1 MRFSSIII
9 AIIVCAGIAGFIFRN
24 DIKASINTSSSNYV
38 EKNEDPAKIEN
49 GSKEIKDFNKNTQK
63 SVSVLVQ
70 KSNEQE
76 VTNGILLRGQT
87 EAFKSVQVKAETYG
101 SVISQPI
108 RKGTFVKNGE
118 LLCELEVGTK
128 SDVLSEAKEAL
139 ALSNDELQASINQY
153 QLRIQAAERQKSLLK
168 RGVGT
173 EAAVEAAQLSASS
186 AETQSLSKRQAVAN
200 VEARINRA
208 TTELN
213 NTKIIAPFDG
223 LLETDTAEY
232 GDFMQTG
239 ALCGTLLS
247 LNPIK
252 LVGYATE
259 TQVSR
264 IEVGTNAGAK
274 LINGDTVS
282 GNVSF
287 ISRSADPTT
296 RTFLVETTVSN
307 DDYNIREGS
316 TADIYISLAGVKGH
330 LLPQSSLTLNSSG
343 ELGVRVAINNKAKFI
358 PIQIIRDAEEGIWV
372 TGLPNSAEVI
382 VVGQE
387 YVTDNSN
394 IKVSYKDA
402 K

>member
-1 MRFSSIII
+1 MRISSIII

-24 DIKASINTSSSNYV
+24 D
-38 EKNEDPAKIEN
+38 
-49 GSKEIKDFNKNTQK
+49 FNAYLNTQDVIIEETDEISSELK
-63 SVSVLVQ
+63 EKKINKQKAVSVLVQ

-87 EAFKSVQVKAETYG
+87 EAFKSVQVKAETSG

-128 SDVLSEAKEAL
+128 SDVLSEAKVAL
-139 ALSNDELQASINQY
+139 ALSLDELDASIHQY
-153 QLRIQAAERQKSLLK
+153 ELRVQAAERQKSLLK

-173 EAAVEAAQLSASS
+173 EAAVEAAELSASS

-223 LLETDTAEY
+223 LLESDTAEY

-239 ALCGTLLS
+239 APCGTLLA

-252 LVGYATE
+252 LIGYATE
-259 TQVSR
+259 TQVSK
-264 IEVGTNAGAK
+264 IEVNTTAGAR
-274 LINGDTVS
+274 LISGDTVS
-282 GNVSF
+282 GTVSF

-296 RTFLVETTVSN
+296 RTFLVETTVPN
-307 DDYNIREGS
+307 ENYEIREGS
-316 TADIYISLAGVKGH
+316 TADIYISLSGAKGH

-343 ELGVRVAINNKAKFI
+343 VLGVRIALNDKAKFI
-358 PIQIIRDAEEGIWV
+358 PINIIRDSEEGVWV
-372 TGLPNSAEVI
+372 TGLPDTVDVI
-382 VVGQE
+382 IVGQE

-394 IKVSYKDA
+394 IKVSYKVSQ
-402 K
+402 

>member
-1 MRFSSIII
+1 MRISSIII

-24 DIKASINTSSSNYV
+24 DLNAYLNTQDV
-38 EKNEDPAKIEN
+38 IIEETNEISP
-49 GSKEIKDFNKNTQK
+49 EIKEKKIDKQK
-63 SVSVLVQ
+63 AVSVLVQ

-87 EAFKSVQVKAETYG
+87 EAFKSVQVKAETSG

-128 SDVLSEAKEAL
+128 SDVLSEAKVAL
-139 ALSNDELQASINQY
+139 ALSLDELDASIHQY
-153 QLRIQAAERQKSLLK
+153 ELRVQAAERQKSLLK

-173 EAAVEAAQLSASS
+173 EAAVEAAELSASS

-223 LLETDTAEY
+223 LLESDTAEY

-239 ALCGTLLS
+239 APCGTLLA

-252 LVGYATE
+252 LIGYATE
-259 TQVSR
+259 TQVSK
-264 IEVGTNAGAK
+264 IEVNTTAGAR
-274 LINGDTVS
+274 LISGDTVS
-282 GNVSF
+282 GTVSF

-296 RTFLVETTVSN
+296 RTFLVETTVPN
-307 DDYNIREGS
+307 ENYEIREGS
-316 TADIYISLAGVKGH
+316 TADIYISLAGAKGH

-343 ELGVRVAINNKAKFI
+343 VLGVRIALDDKAKFI
-358 PIQIIRDAEEGIWV
+358 PINIIRDAEEGVWV
-372 TGLPNSAEVI
+372 TGLPNSVDVI
-382 VVGQE
+382 IVGQE

-394 IKVSYKDA
+394 IKVSYKVSQ
-402 K
+402 

>member
-1 MRFSSIII
+1 MRISSIII

-24 DIKASINTSSSNYV
+24 D
-38 EKNEDPAKIEN
+38 
-49 GSKEIKDFNKNTQK
+49 FNAYLNTQDVIIEETNEISSELK
-63 SVSVLVQ
+63 EKKINKQKAVSVLVQ

-87 EAFKSVQVKAETYG
+87 EAFKSVQVKAETSG

-128 SDVLSEAKEAL
+128 SDVLSEAKV
-139 ALSNDELQASINQY
+139 ALSLSLDELDASIHQY
-153 QLRIQAAERQKSLLK
+153 ELRVQAAERQKSLLK

-173 EAAVEAAQLSASS
+173 EAAVEAAELSASS

-223 LLETDTAEY
+223 LLESDTAEY

-239 ALCGTLLS
+239 APCGTLLA

-252 LVGYATE
+252 LIGYATE
-259 TQVSR
+259 TQVSK
-264 IEVGTNAGAK
+264 IEVNTTAGAR
-274 LINGDTVS
+274 LISGDTVS
-282 GNVSF
+282 GTVSF

-296 RTFLVETTVSN
+296 RTFLVETTVPN
-307 DDYNIREGS
+307 ENYEIREGS
-316 TADIYISLAGVKGH
+316 TADIYISLSGAKGH

-343 ELGVRVAINNKAKFI
+343 VLGVRIALNDKAKFI
-358 PIQIIRDAEEGIWV
+358 PINIIRDAEEGVWV
-372 TGLPNSAEVI
+372 TGLPDTVDVI
-382 VVGQE
+382 IVGQE

-394 IKVSYKDA
+394 IKVSYKVSQ
-402 K
+402 

>member
-1 MRFSSIII
+1 MRISSIII

-24 DIKASINTSSSNYV
+24 D
-38 EKNEDPAKIEN
+38 
-49 GSKEIKDFNKNTQK
+49 FNAYLNTQDVIIEETNK
-63 SVSVLVQ
+63 ISSELKEKKINKQKAVSVLVQ

-87 EAFKSVQVKAETYG
+87 EAFKSVQVKAETSG

-128 SDVLSEAKEAL
+128 SDVLSEAKVAL
-139 ALSNDELQASINQY
+139 ALSLDELDASIHQY
-153 QLRIQAAERQKSLLK
+153 ELRVQAAERQKSLLK

-173 EAAVEAAQLSASS
+173 EAAVEAAELSASS

-223 LLETDTAEY
+223 LLESDTAEY

-239 ALCGTLLS
+239 APCGTLLA

-252 LVGYATE
+252 LIGYATE
-259 TQVSR
+259 TQVSK
-264 IEVGTNAGAK
+264 IEVNTTAGAR
-274 LINGDTVS
+274 LISGDTVS
-282 GNVSF
+282 GTVSF

-296 RTFLVETTVSN
+296 RTFLVETTVPN
-307 DDYNIREGS
+307 ENYEIREGS
-316 TADIYISLAGVKGH
+316 TADIYISLSGAKGH

-343 ELGVRVAINNKAKFI
+343 VLGVRIALNDKAKFI
-358 PIQIIRDAEEGIWV
+358 PINIIRDAEEGVWV
-372 TGLPNSAEVI
+372 TGLPDTVDVI
-382 VVGQE
+382 IVGQE

-394 IKVSYKDA
+394 IKVSYKVSQ
-402 K
+402 

>member
-1 MRFSSIII
+1 MRISSIII

-24 DIKASINTSSSNYV
+24 DLNAYLNTQDV
-38 EKNEDPAKIEN
+38 IIEETNEISP
-49 GSKEIKDFNKNTQK
+49 EIKEKKINKQK
-63 SVSVLVQ
+63 AVSVLVQ

-87 EAFKSVQVKAETYG
+87 EAFKSVQVKAETSG

-128 SDVLSEAKEAL
+128 SDVLSEAKVAL
-139 ALSNDELQASINQY
+139 ALSLDELDASIHQY
-153 QLRIQAAERQKSLLK
+153 ELRVQAAERQKSLLK

-173 EAAVEAAQLSASS
+173 EAAVEAAELSASS

-223 LLETDTAEY
+223 LLESDTAEY

-239 ALCGTLLS
+239 APCGTLLA

-252 LVGYATE
+252 LIGYATE
-259 TQVSR
+259 TQVSK
-264 IEVGTNAGAK
+264 IEVNTTAGAR
-274 LINGDTVS
+274 LISGDTVS
-282 GNVSF
+282 GTVSF

-296 RTFLVETTVSN
+296 RTFLVETTVPN
-307 DDYNIREGS
+307 EDYEIREGS
-316 TADIYISLAGVKGH
+316 TADIYISLAGAKGH

-343 ELGVRVAINNKAKFI
+343 VLGVRIALDDKAKFI
-358 PIQIIRDAEEGIWV
+358 PINIIRDAEEGVWV
-372 TGLPNSAEVI
+372 TGLPNSIDVI
-382 VVGQE
+382 IVGQE

-394 IKVSYKDA
+394 IKVSYKVSQ
-402 K
+402 

>member
-1 MRFSSIII
+1 MRISSIII
-9 AIIVCAGIAGFIFRN
+9 AIIVYAGIAGFIFRN
-24 DIKASINTSSSNYV
+24 DLNAYL
-38 EKNEDPAKIEN
+38 
-49 GSKEIKDFNKNTQK
+49 NTQDVIK
-63 SVSVLVQ
+63 EETNEISSELKEKKINKQKAVSVLVQ

-87 EAFKSVQVKAETYG
+87 EAFKSVQVKAETSG

-128 SDVLSEAKEAL
+128 SDVLSEAKVAL
-139 ALSNDELQASINQY
+139 ALSLDELDASIHQY
-153 QLRIQAAERQKSLLK
+153 ELRVQAAERQKSLLK

-173 EAAVEAAQLSASS
+173 EAAVEAAELSASS

-223 LLETDTAEY
+223 LLESDTAEY

-239 ALCGTLLS
+239 APCGTLLA

-252 LVGYATE
+252 LIGYATE
-259 TQVSR
+259 TQVSK
-264 IEVGTNAGAK
+264 IEVNTTAGAR
-274 LINGDTVS
+274 LISGDTVS
-282 GNVSF
+282 GTVSF

-296 RTFLVETTVSN
+296 RTFLVETTVPN
-307 DDYNIREGS
+307 ENYEIREGS
-316 TADIYISLAGVKGH
+316 TADIYISLAGAKGH

-343 ELGVRVAINNKAKFI
+343 VLGVRIALDDKAKFI
-358 PIQIIRDAEEGIWV
+358 PINIIRDAEEGVWV
-372 TGLPNSAEVI
+372 TGLPNSVDVI
-382 VVGQE
+382 IVGQE

-394 IKVSYKDA
+394 IKVSYKVSQ
-402 K
+402 

>member
-1 MRFSSIII
+1 MRISSIII

-24 DIKASINTSSSNYV
+24 DLNAYL
-38 EKNEDPAKIEN
+38 
-49 GSKEIKDFNKNTQK
+49 NTQDVIIEETNEISSELK
-63 SVSVLVQ
+63 EKKINKQKAVSVLVQ

-87 EAFKSVQVKAETYG
+87 EAFKSVQVKAETSG

-128 SDVLSEAKEAL
+128 SDVLSEAKVAL
-139 ALSNDELQASINQY
+139 ALSLDELDASIHQY
-153 QLRIQAAERQKSLLK
+153 ELRVQAAERQKSLLK

-173 EAAVEAAQLSASS
+173 EAAVEAAELSASS

-223 LLETDTAEY
+223 LLESDTAEY

-239 ALCGTLLS
+239 APCGTLLA

-252 LVGYATE
+252 LIGYATE
-259 TQVSR
+259 TQVSK
-264 IEVGTNAGAK
+264 IEVNTTAGAR
-274 LINGDTVS
+274 LISGDTVS
-282 GNVSF
+282 GTVSF

-296 RTFLVETTVSN
+296 RTFLVETTVPN
-307 DDYNIREGS
+307 ENYEIREGS
-316 TADIYISLAGVKGH
+316 TADIYISLAGAKGH

-343 ELGVRVAINNKAKFI
+343 ELGVRIAINDKAKFI
-358 PIQIIRDAEEGIWV
+358 PVKIIRDAEEGVWV
-372 TGLPNSAEVI
+372 TGLPNSVDVI
-382 VVGQE
+382 IVGQE

-394 IKVSYKDA
+394 IKVSYKVSQ
-402 K
+402 

>member
-1 MRFSSIII
+1 MRISSIII

-24 DIKASINTSSSNYV
+24 DLNAYL
-38 EKNEDPAKIEN
+38 
-49 GSKEIKDFNKNTQK
+49 NTQDVIIEETNEISSELK
-63 SVSVLVQ
+63 EKKINKQKAVSVLVQ

-87 EAFKSVQVKAETYG
+87 EAFKSVQVKAETSG

-128 SDVLSEAKEAL
+128 SDVLSEAKVAL
-139 ALSNDELQASINQY
+139 ALSLDELDASIHQY
-153 QLRIQAAERQKSLLK
+153 ELRVQAAERQKSLLK

-173 EAAVEAAQLSASS
+173 EAAVEAAELSASS

-223 LLETDTAEY
+223 LLESDTAEY

-239 ALCGTLLS
+239 APCGTLLA

-252 LVGYATE
+252 LIGYATE
-259 TQVSR
+259 TQVSK
-264 IEVGTNAGAK
+264 IEVNTTAGAR
-274 LINGDTVS
+274 LISGDTVS
-282 GNVSF
+282 GTVSF

-296 RTFLVETTVSN
+296 RTFLVETTVPN
-307 DDYNIREGS
+307 ENYEIREGS
-316 TADIYISLAGVKGH
+316 TADIYISLSGAKGH

-343 ELGVRVAINNKAKFI
+343 VLGVRIALNDKAKFI
-358 PIQIIRDAEEGIWV
+358 PINIIRDSEEGVWV
-372 TGLPNSAEVI
+372 TGLPDTVDVI
-382 VVGQE
+382 IVGQE

-394 IKVSYKDA
+394 IKVSYKVSQ
-402 K
+402 

>member
-1 MRFSSIII
+1 MRISSIII

-24 DIKASINTSSSNYV
+24 DLNAYLNTQDV
-38 EKNEDPAKIEN
+38 IIEETNEISP
-49 GSKEIKDFNKNTQK
+49 EIKEKKINKQK
-63 SVSVLVQ
+63 AVSVLVQ

-87 EAFKSVQVKAETYG
+87 EAFKSVQVKAETSG

-128 SDVLSEAKEAL
+128 SDVLSEAKVAL
-139 ALSNDELQASINQY
+139 ALSLDELDASIHQY
-153 QLRIQAAERQKSLLK
+153 ELRVQAAERQKSLLK

-173 EAAVEAAQLSASS
+173 EAAVEAAELSASS

-223 LLETDTAEY
+223 LLESDTAEY

-239 ALCGTLLS
+239 APCGTLLA
-247 LNPIK
+247 LDPIK
-252 LVGYATE
+252 LIGYATE
-259 TQVSR
+259 TQVSK
-264 IEVGTNAGAK
+264 IEVNTTAGAR
-274 LINGDTVS
+274 LISGDTVS
-282 GNVSF
+282 GTVSF

-296 RTFLVETTVSN
+296 RTFLVETTVPN
-307 DDYNIREGS
+307 ENYEIREGS
-316 TADIYISLAGVKGH
+316 TADIYISLAGAKGH

-343 ELGVRVAINNKAKFI
+343 VLGVRIALDDKAKFI
-358 PIQIIRDAEEGIWV
+358 PINIIRDAEEGVWV
-372 TGLPNSAEVI
+372 TGLPNSVDVI
-382 VVGQE
+382 IVGQE

-394 IKVSYKDA
+394 IKVSYKVSQ
-402 K
+402 

>member
-1 MRFSSIII
+1 MRISSIII

-24 DIKASINTSSSNYV
+24 DFNAYLNTKDVIIVETNVISPEVKEKKINKQKA
-38 EKNEDPAKIEN
+38 
-49 GSKEIKDFNKNTQK
+49 
-63 SVSVLVQ
+63 VSVLVQ

-87 EAFKSVQVKAETYG
+87 EAFKSVQVKAETSG

-128 SDVLSEAKEAL
+128 SDVLSEAKVAL
-139 ALSNDELQASINQY
+139 ALSLDELDASIHQY
-153 QLRIQAAERQKSLLK
+153 ELRVQAAERQKSLLK

-173 EAAVEAAQLSASS
+173 EAAVEAAELSASS

-223 LLETDTAEY
+223 LLESDTAEY

-239 ALCGTLLS
+239 APCGTLLA

-252 LVGYATE
+252 LIGYATE
-259 TQVSR
+259 TQVSK
-264 IEVGTNAGAK
+264 IEVNTTAGAR
-274 LINGDTVS
+274 LISGDTVS
-282 GNVSF
+282 GTVSF

-296 RTFLVETTVSN
+296 RTFLVETTVPN
-307 DDYNIREGS
+307 ENYEIREGS
-316 TADIYISLAGVKGH
+316 TADIYISLSGAKGH

-343 ELGVRVAINNKAKFI
+343 VLGVRIALNDKAKFI
-358 PIQIIRDAEEGIWV
+358 PINIIRDAEEGVWV
-372 TGLPNSAEVI
+372 TGLPDTVDVI
-382 VVGQE
+382 IVGQE

-394 IKVSYKDA
+394 IKVSYKVSQ
-402 K
+402 

>member
-1 MRFSSIII
+1 MRISSIII

-24 DIKASINTSSSNYV
+24 DLNAYLNTKDVIIV
-38 EKNEDPAKIEN
+38 ETNEISP
-49 GSKEIKDFNKNTQK
+49 EIKENKINKQK
-63 SVSVLVQ
+63 AVSVLVQ

-87 EAFKSVQVKAETYG
+87 EAFKSVQVKAETSG

-128 SDVLSEAKEAL
+128 SDVLSEAKVAL
-139 ALSNDELQASINQY
+139 ALSLDELDASIHQY
-153 QLRIQAAERQKSLLK
+153 ELRVQAAERQKSLLK

-173 EAAVEAAQLSASS
+173 EAAVEAAELSASS

-223 LLETDTAEY
+223 LLESDTAEY

-239 ALCGTLLS
+239 APCGTLLA

-252 LVGYATE
+252 LIGYATE
-259 TQVSR
+259 TQVSK
-264 IEVGTNAGAK
+264 IDVNTTAGAR
-274 LINGDTVS
+274 LISGDTVS
-282 GNVSF
+282 GTVSF

-296 RTFLVETTVSN
+296 RTFLVETTVPN
-307 DDYNIREGS
+307 ENYEIREGS
-316 TADIYISLAGVKGH
+316 TADIYISLAGAKGH

-343 ELGVRVAINNKAKFI
+343 ELGVRIAINDKAKFI
-358 PIQIIRDAEEGIWV
+358 PVKIIRDAEEGVWV
-372 TGLPNSAEVI
+372 TGLPNSVDVI
-382 VVGQE
+382 IVGQE

-394 IKVSYKDA
+394 IKVSYKVSQ
-402 K
+402 

>member
-1 MRFSSIII
+1 MRISSIII

-24 DIKASINTSSSNYV
+24 DFNAYLNTQDV
-38 EKNEDPAKIEN
+38 IIEETNEISP
-49 GSKEIKDFNKNTQK
+49 EIKEKKINKQK
-63 SVSVLVQ
+63 AVSVLVQ

-87 EAFKSVQVKAETYG
+87 EAFKSVQVKAETSG

-128 SDVLSEAKEAL
+128 SDVLSEAKVAL
-139 ALSNDELQASINQY
+139 ALSLDELDASIHQY
-153 QLRIQAAERQKSLLK
+153 ELRVQAAERQKSLLK

-173 EAAVEAAQLSASS
+173 EAAVEAAELSASS

-223 LLETDTAEY
+223 LLESDTAEY

-239 ALCGTLLS
+239 APCGTLLA

-252 LVGYATE
+252 LIGYATE
-259 TQVSR
+259 TQVSK
-264 IEVGTNAGAK
+264 IEVNTTAGAR
-274 LINGDTVS
+274 LISGDTVS
-282 GNVSF
+282 GTVSF

-296 RTFLVETTVSN
+296 RTFLVETTVPN
-307 DDYNIREGS
+307 ENYEIREGS
-316 TADIYISLAGVKGH
+316 TADIYISLAGAKGH

-343 ELGVRVAINNKAKFI
+343 VLGVRIALNYKAKFI
-358 PIQIIRDAEEGIWV
+358 PINIIRDAEEGVWV
-372 TGLPNSAEVI
+372 TGLPNSVDVI
-382 VVGQE
+382 IVGQE

-394 IKVSYKDA
+394 IKVSYKVSQ
-402 K
+402 

>member
-1 MRFSSIII
+1 MRISSIII

-24 DIKASINTSSSNYV
+24 D
-38 EKNEDPAKIEN
+38 
-49 GSKEIKDFNKNTQK
+49 FNAYLNTQDIIIEEINEISSELK
-63 SVSVLVQ
+63 EKKINKQKAVSVLVQ

-87 EAFKSVQVKAETYG
+87 EAFKSVQVKAETSG

-128 SDVLSEAKEAL
+128 SDVLSEAKVAL
-139 ALSNDELQASINQY
+139 ALSLDELDASIHQY
-153 QLRIQAAERQKSLLK
+153 ELRVQAAERQKSLLK

-173 EAAVEAAQLSASS
+173 EAAVEAAELSASS

-223 LLETDTAEY
+223 LLESDTAEY

-239 ALCGTLLS
+239 APCGTLLA

-252 LVGYATE
+252 LIGYATE
-259 TQVSR
+259 TQVSK
-264 IEVGTNAGAK
+264 IEVNTTAGAR
-274 LINGDTVS
+274 LISGDTVS
-282 GNVSF
+282 GTVSF

-296 RTFLVETTVSN
+296 RTFLVETTVPN
-307 DDYNIREGS
+307 ENYEIREGS
-316 TADIYISLAGVKGH
+316 TADIYISLSGAKGH

-343 ELGVRVAINNKAKFI
+343 VLGVRIALNDKAKFI
-358 PIQIIRDAEEGIWV
+358 PINIIRDAEEGVWV
-372 TGLPNSAEVI
+372 TGLPDTVDVI
-382 VVGQE
+382 IVGQE

-394 IKVSYKDA
+394 IKVSYKVSQ
-402 K
+402 

>member
-1 MRFSSIII
+1 MRISSIII

-24 DIKASINTSSSNYV
+24 DFSAYL
-38 EKNEDPAKIEN
+38 
-49 GSKEIKDFNKNTQK
+49 NTQDVIIEETNEISSELK
-63 SVSVLVQ
+63 EKKISKQKAVSVLVQ

-87 EAFKSVQVKAETYG
+87 EAFKSVQVKAETSG

-128 SDVLSEAKEAL
+128 SDVLSEAKVAL
-139 ALSNDELQASINQY
+139 ALSLDELDASIHQY
-153 QLRIQAAERQKSLLK
+153 ELRVQAAERQKSLLK

-173 EAAVEAAQLSASS
+173 EAAVEAAELSASS

-223 LLETDTAEY
+223 LLESDTAEY

-239 ALCGTLLS
+239 APCGTLLA

-252 LVGYATE
+252 LIGYATE
-259 TQVSR
+259 TQVSK
-264 IEVGTNAGAK
+264 IEVNTTAGAR
-274 LINGDTVS
+274 LISGDTVS
-282 GNVSF
+282 GTVSF

-296 RTFLVETTVSN
+296 RTFLVETTVPN
-307 DDYNIREGS
+307 ENYKIREGS
-316 TADIYISLAGVKGH
+316 TADIYISLSGAKGH

-343 ELGVRVAINNKAKFI
+343 VLGVRIALNDKAKFI
-358 PIQIIRDAEEGIWV
+358 PINIIRDAEEGVWV
-372 TGLPNSAEVI
+372 TGLPDTVDVI
-382 VVGQE
+382 IVGQE

-394 IKVSYKDA
+394 IKVSYKVSQ
-402 K
+402 

>member
-1 MRFSSIII
+1 MRISSIII

-24 DIKASINTSSSNYV
+24 DLNAYLNTQDV
-38 EKNEDPAKIEN
+38 IIEETNEISP
-49 GSKEIKDFNKNTQK
+49 EIKEKKINKQK
-63 SVSVLVQ
+63 AVSVLVQ

-87 EAFKSVQVKAETYG
+87 EAFKSVQVKAETSG

-128 SDVLSEAKEAL
+128 SDVLSEAKVAL
-139 ALSNDELQASINQY
+139 ALSLDELDASIHQY
-153 QLRIQAAERQKSLLK
+153 ELRVQAAERQKSLLK

-173 EAAVEAAQLSASS
+173 EAAVEAAELSASS

-223 LLETDTAEY
+223 LLESDTAEY

-239 ALCGTLLS
+239 APCGTLLA

-252 LVGYATE
+252 LIGYATE
-259 TQVSR
+259 TQVSK
-264 IEVGTNAGAK
+264 IEVNTTAGAR
-274 LINGDTVS
+274 LISGDTVS
-282 GNVSF
+282 GTVSF

-296 RTFLVETTVSN
+296 RTFLVETTVPN
-307 DDYNIREGS
+307 ENYEIREGS
-316 TADIYISLAGVKGH
+316 TADIYISLAGAKGH

-343 ELGVRVAINNKAKFI
+343 VLGVRIALDDKAKFI
-358 PIQIIRDAEEGIWV
+358 PVNIIRDAEEGVWV
-372 TGLPNSAEVI
+372 TGLPNSVDVI
-382 VVGQE
+382 IVGQE

-394 IKVSYKDA
+394 IKVSYKVSQ
-402 K
+402 

>member
-1 MRFSSIII
+1 MRISSIII

-24 DIKASINTSSSNYV
+24 D
-38 EKNEDPAKIEN
+38 
-49 GSKEIKDFNKNTQK
+49 FNAYLNTQDVIIEETNEISSELK
-63 SVSVLVQ
+63 EKKINKQKAVSVLVQ

-87 EAFKSVQVKAETYG
+87 EAFKSVQVKAETSG

-128 SDVLSEAKEAL
+128 SDVLSEAKVAL
-139 ALSNDELQASINQY
+139 ALSLDELDASIHQY
-153 QLRIQAAERQKSLLK
+153 ELRVQAAERQKSLLK

-173 EAAVEAAQLSASS
+173 EAAVEAAELSASS

-223 LLETDTAEY
+223 LLESDTAEY

-239 ALCGTLLS
+239 APCGTLLA

-252 LVGYATE
+252 LIGYATE
-259 TQVSR
+259 TQVSK
-264 IEVGTNAGAK
+264 IEVNTTAGAR
-274 LINGDTVS
+274 LISGDTVS
-282 GNVSF
+282 GTVSF

-296 RTFLVETTVSN
+296 RTFLVETTVPN
-307 DDYNIREGS
+307 ENYEIREGS
-316 TADIYISLAGVKGH
+316 TADIYISLSGAKGH

-343 ELGVRVAINNKAKFI
+343 VLGVRIALNDKAKFI
-358 PIQIIRDAEEGIWV
+358 PINIIRDAEEGVWV
-372 TGLPNSAEVI
+372 TGLPNSVDVI
-382 VVGQE
+382 IVGQE

-394 IKVSYKDA
+394 IKVSYKVSQ
-402 K
+402 

>member
-1 MRFSSIII
+1 MRISSIII

-24 DIKASINTSSSNYV
+24 D
-38 EKNEDPAKIEN
+38 
-49 GSKEIKDFNKNTQK
+49 FNAYLNTQDVIIEETDEISSELK
-63 SVSVLVQ
+63 EKKINKQKAVSVLVQ

-76 VTNGILLRGQT
+76 VTDGILLRGQT
-87 EAFKSVQVKAETYG
+87 EAFKSVQVKAETSG

-128 SDVLSEAKEAL
+128 SDVLSEAKVAL
-139 ALSNDELQASINQY
+139 ALSLDELDASIHQY
-153 QLRIQAAERQKSLLK
+153 ELRVQAAERQKSLLK

-173 EAAVEAAQLSASS
+173 EAAVEAAELSASS

-223 LLETDTAEY
+223 LLESDTAEY

-239 ALCGTLLS
+239 APCGTLLA

-252 LVGYATE
+252 LIGYATE
-259 TQVSR
+259 TQVSK
-264 IEVGTNAGAK
+264 IEVNTTAGAR
-274 LINGDTVS
+274 LISGDTVS
-282 GNVSF
+282 GTVSF

-296 RTFLVETTVSN
+296 RTFLVETTVPN
-307 DDYNIREGS
+307 ENYEIREGS
-316 TADIYISLAGVKGH
+316 TADIYISLSGAKGH

-343 ELGVRVAINNKAKFI
+343 VLGVRIALNDKAKFI
-358 PIQIIRDAEEGIWV
+358 PINIIRDSEEGVWV
-372 TGLPNSAEVI
+372 TGLPDTVDVI
-382 VVGQE
+382 IVGQE

-394 IKVSYKDA
+394 IKVSYKVSQ
-402 K
+402 

>member
-1 MRFSSIII
+1 MRISSIII

-24 DIKASINTSSSNYV
+24 D
-38 EKNEDPAKIEN
+38 
-49 GSKEIKDFNKNTQK
+49 FNAYLNTQDVIIEETDEISSELK
-63 SVSVLVQ
+63 EKKINKQKAVSVLVQ

-87 EAFKSVQVKAETYG
+87 EAFKSVQVKAETSG

-128 SDVLSEAKEAL
+128 SDVLSEAKVAL
-139 ALSNDELQASINQY
+139 ALSLDELDASIHQY
-153 QLRIQAAERQKSLLK
+153 ELRVQAAERQKSLLK

-173 EAAVEAAQLSASS
+173 EAAVEAAELSASS

-223 LLETDTAEY
+223 LLESDTAEY

-239 ALCGTLLS
+239 APCGTLLA

-252 LVGYATE
+252 LIGYATE
-259 TQVSR
+259 TQVSK
-264 IEVGTNAGAK
+264 IEVNTTAGAR
-274 LINGDTVS
+274 LISGDTVS
-282 GNVSF
+282 GTVSF

-296 RTFLVETTVSN
+296 RTFLVETTVPN
-307 DDYNIREGS
+307 ENYEIREGS
-316 TADIYISLAGVKGH
+316 TADIYISLSGAKGH

-343 ELGVRVAINNKAKFI
+343 VLGVRIALDDKAKFI
-358 PIQIIRDAEEGIWV
+358 PINIIRDAEEGVWV
-372 TGLPNSAEVI
+372 TGLPNSVDVI
-382 VVGQE
+382 IVGQE

-394 IKVSYKDA
+394 IKVSYKVSQ
-402 K
+402 

>member
-1 MRFSSIII
+1 MRISSIII

-24 DIKASINTSSSNYV
+24 D
-38 EKNEDPAKIEN
+38 
-49 GSKEIKDFNKNTQK
+49 FNAYLNTQDVIIEETNEISSELK
-63 SVSVLVQ
+63 ENKINKQKAVSVLVQ

-87 EAFKSVQVKAETYG
+87 EAFKSVQVKAETSG

-128 SDVLSEAKEAL
+128 SDVLSEAKVAL
-139 ALSNDELQASINQY
+139 ALSLDELDASIHQY
-153 QLRIQAAERQKSLLK
+153 ELRVQAAERQKSLLK

-173 EAAVEAAQLSASS
+173 EAAVEAAELSASS

-223 LLETDTAEY
+223 LLESDTAEY

-239 ALCGTLLS
+239 APCGTLLA

-252 LVGYATE
+252 LIGYATE
-259 TQVSR
+259 TQVSK
-264 IEVGTNAGAK
+264 IEVNTTAGAR
-274 LINGDTVS
+274 LISGDTVS
-282 GNVSF
+282 GTVSF

-296 RTFLVETTVSN
+296 RTFLVETTVPN
-307 DDYNIREGS
+307 ENYEIREGS
-316 TADIYISLAGVKGH
+316 TADIYISLSGAKGH

-343 ELGVRVAINNKAKFI
+343 VLGVRIALNDKAKFI
-358 PIQIIRDAEEGIWV
+358 PINIIRDSEEGVWV
-372 TGLPNSAEVI
+372 TGLPDRVDVI
-382 VVGQE
+382 IVGQE

-394 IKVSYKDA
+394 IKVSYKVSQ
-402 K
+402 

>member
-1 MRFSSIII
+1 MRISSIII

-24 DIKASINTSSSNYV
+24 D
-38 EKNEDPAKIEN
+38 
-49 GSKEIKDFNKNTQK
+49 FNAYLNTQDVIIEETNEISSELK
-63 SVSVLVQ
+63 EKKINKLKAVSVLVQ

-87 EAFKSVQVKAETYG
+87 EAFKSVQVKAETSG

-128 SDVLSEAKEAL
+128 SDVLSEAKVAL
-139 ALSNDELQASINQY
+139 ALSLDELDASIHQY
-153 QLRIQAAERQKSLLK
+153 ELRVQAAERQKSLLK

-173 EAAVEAAQLSASS
+173 EAAVEAAELSASS

-223 LLETDTAEY
+223 LLESDTAEY

-239 ALCGTLLS
+239 APCGTLLA

-252 LVGYATE
+252 LIGYATE
-259 TQVSR
+259 TQVSK
-264 IEVGTNAGAK
+264 IEVNTTAGAR
-274 LINGDTVS
+274 LISGDTVS
-282 GNVSF
+282 GTVSF

-296 RTFLVETTVSN
+296 RTFLVETTVPN
-307 DDYNIREGS
+307 ENYEIREGS
-316 TADIYISLAGVKGH
+316 TADIYISLSGAKGH

-343 ELGVRVAINNKAKFI
+343 VLGVRIALNDKAKFI
-358 PIQIIRDAEEGIWV
+358 PINIIRDAEEGVWV
-372 TGLPNSAEVI
+372 TGLPDTVDVI
-382 VVGQE
+382 IVGQE

-394 IKVSYKDA
+394 IKVSYKVSQ
-402 K
+402 

>member
-1 MRFSSIII
+1 MRISSIII

-24 DIKASINTSSSNYV
+24 DLNAYLNTKDVIIV
-38 EKNEDPAKIEN
+38 ETNEISP
-49 GSKEIKDFNKNTQK
+49 EIKENKINKQK
-63 SVSVLVQ
+63 AVSVLVQ

-87 EAFKSVQVKAETYG
+87 EAFKSVQVKAETSG

-118 LLCELEVGTK
+118 LLCELEVCTK
-128 SDVLSEAKEAL
+128 SDVLSEAKVAL
-139 ALSNDELQASINQY
+139 ALSLDELDASIHQY
-153 QLRIQAAERQKSLLK
+153 ELRVQAAERQKSLLK

-173 EAAVEAAQLSASS
+173 EAAVEAAELSASS

-223 LLETDTAEY
+223 LLESDTAEY

-239 ALCGTLLS
+239 APCGTLLA

-252 LVGYATE
+252 LIGYATE
-259 TQVSR
+259 TQVSK
-264 IEVGTNAGAK
+264 IDVNTTAGAR
-274 LINGDTVS
+274 LISGDTVS
-282 GNVSF
+282 GTVSF

-296 RTFLVETTVSN
+296 RTFLVETTVPN
-307 DDYNIREGS
+307 ENYEIREGS
-316 TADIYISLAGVKGH
+316 TADIYISLAGAKGH

-343 ELGVRVAINNKAKFI
+343 ELGVRIAINDKAKFI
-358 PIQIIRDAEEGIWV
+358 PVKIIRDAEEGVWV
-372 TGLPNSAEVI
+372 TGLPNSVDVI
-382 VVGQE
+382 IVGQE

-394 IKVSYKDA
+394 IKVSYKVSQ
-402 K
+402 

>member
-1 MRFSSIII
+1 MRISSIII

-24 DIKASINTSSSNYV
+24 DLNAYLNTQDV
-38 EKNEDPAKIEN
+38 IIEETNEISP
-49 GSKEIKDFNKNTQK
+49 EIKEKKINKQK
-63 SVSVLVQ
+63 AVSVLVQ

-87 EAFKSVQVKAETYG
+87 EAFKSVQVKAETSG

-128 SDVLSEAKEAL
+128 SDVLSEAKVAL
-139 ALSNDELQASINQY
+139 ALSLDELDASIHQY
-153 QLRIQAAERQKSLLK
+153 ELRVQAAERQKSLLK

-173 EAAVEAAQLSASS
+173 EAAVEAAELSASS

-223 LLETDTAEY
+223 LLESDTAEY

-239 ALCGTLLS
+239 APCGTLLA

-252 LVGYATE
+252 LIGYATE
-259 TQVSR
+259 TQVSK
-264 IEVGTNAGAK
+264 IVVNTTAGAR
-274 LINGDTVS
+274 LISGDTVS
-282 GNVSF
+282 GTVSF

-296 RTFLVETTVSN
+296 RTFLVETTVPN
-307 DDYNIREGS
+307 ENYEIREGS
-316 TADIYISLAGVKGH
+316 TADIYISLAGAKGH

-343 ELGVRVAINNKAKFI
+343 VLGVRIALDDKAKFI
-358 PIQIIRDAEEGIWV
+358 PINIIRDAEEGVWV
-372 TGLPNSAEVI
+372 TGLPNSVDVI
-382 VVGQE
+382 IVGQE

-394 IKVSYKDA
+394 IKVSYKVSQ
-402 K
+402 

>member
-1 MRFSSIII
+1 MRISSIII

-24 DIKASINTSSSNYV
+24 D
-38 EKNEDPAKIEN
+38 
-49 GSKEIKDFNKNTQK
+49 FNAYLNTQDVIIEETNEISSELK
-63 SVSVLVQ
+63 EKKINKQKAVSVLVQ

-87 EAFKSVQVKAETYG
+87 EAFKSVQVKAETSG

-128 SDVLSEAKEAL
+128 SDVLSEAKVAL
-139 ALSNDELQASINQY
+139 ALSLDELDASIHQY
-153 QLRIQAAERQKSLLK
+153 ELRVQAAERQKSLLK

-173 EAAVEAAQLSASS
+173 EAAVEAAELSASS

-223 LLETDTAEY
+223 LLESDTAEY

-239 ALCGTLLS
+239 APCGTLLA

-252 LVGYATE
+252 LIGYATE
-259 TQVSR
+259 TQVSK
-264 IEVGTNAGAK
+264 IEVNTTAGAR
-274 LINGDTVS
+274 LISGDTVS
-282 GNVSF
+282 GTVSF

-296 RTFLVETTVSN
+296 RTFLVETTVPN
-307 DDYNIREGS
+307 ENYEIREGS
-316 TADIYISLAGVKGH
+316 TADIYISLSGAKGH

-343 ELGVRVAINNKAKFI
+343 VLGVRIALNDKAKFI
-358 PIQIIRDAEEGIWV
+358 PINIIRDSEEGVWV
-372 TGLPNSAEVI
+372 TGLPDRVDVI
-382 VVGQE
+382 IVGQE

-394 IKVSYKDA
+394 IKVSYKVSQ
-402 K
+402 

>member
-1 MRFSSIII
+1 MRISSIII
-9 AIIVCAGIAGFIFRN
+9 AIIVCAGSAGFIFRN
-24 DIKASINTSSSNYV
+24 DLNAYLNTQDV
-38 EKNEDPAKIEN
+38 IIEETNEISP
-49 GSKEIKDFNKNTQK
+49 EIKEKKISKQK
-63 SVSVLVQ
+63 AVSVLVQ

-87 EAFKSVQVKAETYG
+87 EAFKSVQVKAETSG

-128 SDVLSEAKEAL
+128 SDVLSEAKVAL
-139 ALSNDELQASINQY
+139 ALSLDELDASIHQY
-153 QLRIQAAERQKSLLK
+153 ELRVQAAERQKSLLK

-173 EAAVEAAQLSASS
+173 EAAVEAAELSASS

-223 LLETDTAEY
+223 LLESDTAEY

-239 ALCGTLLS
+239 APCGTLLA

-252 LVGYATE
+252 LIGYATE
-259 TQVSR
+259 TQVSK
-264 IEVGTNAGAK
+264 IEVNTTAGAR
-274 LINGDTVS
+274 LISGDTVS
-282 GNVSF
+282 GTVSF

-296 RTFLVETTVSN
+296 RTFLVETTVPN
-307 DDYNIREGS
+307 ENYEIREGS
-316 TADIYISLAGVKGH
+316 TADIYISLSGAKGH

-343 ELGVRVAINNKAKFI
+343 VLGVRIALNDKAKFI
-358 PIQIIRDAEEGIWV
+358 PINIIRDSEEGVWV
-372 TGLPNSAEVI
+372 TGLPDRVDVI
-382 VVGQE
+382 IVGQE

-394 IKVSYKDA
+394 IKVSYKVSQ
-402 K
+402 

>member
-1 MRFSSIII
+1 MRISSIII

-24 DIKASINTSSSNYV
+24 DLNAYLNTQDV
-38 EKNEDPAKIEN
+38 IIEETNEISP
-49 GSKEIKDFNKNTQK
+49 EIKEKKINKQK
-63 SVSVLVQ
+63 AVSVLVQ

-87 EAFKSVQVKAETYG
+87 EAFKSVQVKAETSG

-128 SDVLSEAKEAL
+128 SDVLSEAKVAL
-139 ALSNDELQASINQY
+139 TLSLEELDASIHQY
-153 QLRIQAAERQKSLLK
+153 ELRVQAAERQKSLLK

-173 EAAVEAAQLSASS
+173 EAAVEAAELSASS

-223 LLETDTAEY
+223 LLESDTAEY

-239 ALCGTLLS
+239 APCGTLLA

-252 LVGYATE
+252 LIGYATE
-259 TQVSR
+259 TQVSK
-264 IEVGTNAGAK
+264 IEVNTTAGAR
-274 LINGDTVS
+274 LISGDTVS
-282 GNVSF
+282 GTVSF

-296 RTFLVETTVSN
+296 RTFLVETTVPN
-307 DDYNIREGS
+307 ENYEIREGS
-316 TADIYISLAGVKGH
+316 TADIYISLAGAKGH

-343 ELGVRVAINNKAKFI
+343 VLGVRIALDDKAKFI
-358 PIQIIRDAEEGIWV
+358 PINIIRDAEEGVWV
-372 TGLPNSAEVI
+372 TGLPNSVDVI
-382 VVGQE
+382 IVGQE

-394 IKVSYKDA
+394 IKVSYKVSQ
-402 K
+402 

>member
-1 MRFSSIII
+1 MRISSIII

-24 DIKASINTSSSNYV
+24 DLNAYLNTKDVIIV
-38 EKNEDPAKIEN
+38 ETNEISP
-49 GSKEIKDFNKNTQK
+49 EIKENKINKQK
-63 SVSVLVQ
+63 AVSVLVQ

-87 EAFKSVQVKAETYG
+87 EAFKSVQVKAETSG

-128 SDVLSEAKEAL
+128 SDVLSEAKVAL
-139 ALSNDELQASINQY
+139 ALSLDELDASIHQY
-153 QLRIQAAERQKSLLK
+153 ELRVQAAERQKSLLK

-173 EAAVEAAQLSASS
+173 EAAVEAAELSASS

-223 LLETDTAEY
+223 LLESDTAEY

-239 ALCGTLLS
+239 APCGTLLA

-252 LVGYATE
+252 LIGYATE
-259 TQVSR
+259 TKVSK
-264 IEVGTNAGAK
+264 IEVNTTAGAR
-274 LINGDTVS
+274 LISGDTVS
-282 GNVSF
+282 GTVSF

-296 RTFLVETTVSN
+296 RTFLVETTVPN
-307 DDYNIREGS
+307 ENYEIREGS
-316 TADIYISLAGVKGH
+316 TADIYISLAGAKGH

-343 ELGVRVAINNKAKFI
+343 ELGVRIAINDKAKFI
-358 PIQIIRDAEEGIWV
+358 PVKIIRDAEEGVWV
-372 TGLPNSAEVI
+372 TGLPNSVDVI
-382 VVGQE
+382 IVGQE

-394 IKVSYKDA
+394 IKVSYKVSQ
-402 K
+402 

>member
-1 MRFSSIII
+1 MRISSIII
-9 AIIVCAGIAGFIFRN
+9 AIIVCAGIAGFKFRN
-24 DIKASINTSSSNYV
+24 D
-38 EKNEDPAKIEN
+38 
-49 GSKEIKDFNKNTQK
+49 FNAYLNTQDVIIEETNEISSELK
-63 SVSVLVQ
+63 EKKINKQKAVSVLVQ

-87 EAFKSVQVKAETYG
+87 EAFKSVQVKAETSG

-128 SDVLSEAKEAL
+128 SDVLSEAKVAL
-139 ALSNDELQASINQY
+139 ALSLDELDASIHQY
-153 QLRIQAAERQKSLLK
+153 ELRVQAAERQKSLLK

-173 EAAVEAAQLSASS
+173 EAAVEAAELSASS

-223 LLETDTAEY
+223 LLESDTAEY

-239 ALCGTLLS
+239 APCGTLLA

-252 LVGYATE
+252 LIGYATE
-259 TQVSR
+259 TQVSK
-264 IEVGTNAGAK
+264 IEVNTTAGAR
-274 LINGDTVS
+274 LISGDTVS
-282 GNVSF
+282 GTVSF

-296 RTFLVETTVSN
+296 RTFLVETTVPN
-307 DDYNIREGS
+307 ENYEIREGS
-316 TADIYISLAGVKGH
+316 TADIYISLSGAKGH

-343 ELGVRVAINNKAKFI
+343 VLGVRIALNDKAKFI
-358 PIQIIRDAEEGIWV
+358 PINIIRDAEEGVWV
-372 TGLPNSAEVI
+372 TGLPDTVDVI
-382 VVGQE
+382 IVGQE

-394 IKVSYKDA
+394 IKVSYKVSQ
-402 K
+402 

>member
-1 MRFSSIII
+1 MRISSIII

-24 DIKASINTSSSNYV
+24 D
-38 EKNEDPAKIEN
+38 
-49 GSKEIKDFNKNTQK
+49 FNAYFNTQDVIIEETNEISSELK
-63 SVSVLVQ
+63 EKKINKQKAVSVLVQ

-87 EAFKSVQVKAETYG
+87 EAFKSVQVKAETSG

-128 SDVLSEAKEAL
+128 SDVLSEAKVAL
-139 ALSNDELQASINQY
+139 ALSLDELDASIHQY
-153 QLRIQAAERQKSLLK
+153 ELRVQAAERQKSLLK

-173 EAAVEAAQLSASS
+173 EAAVEAAELSASS

-223 LLETDTAEY
+223 LLESDTAEY

-239 ALCGTLLS
+239 APCGTLLA

-252 LVGYATE
+252 LIGYATE
-259 TQVSR
+259 TQVSK
-264 IEVGTNAGAK
+264 IEVNTTAGAR
-274 LINGDTVS
+274 LISGDTVS
-282 GNVSF
+282 GTVSF

-296 RTFLVETTVSN
+296 RTFLVETTVPN
-307 DDYNIREGS
+307 ENYEIREGS
-316 TADIYISLAGVKGH
+316 TADIYISLSGAKGH

-343 ELGVRVAINNKAKFI
+343 VLGVRIALNDKAKFI
-358 PIQIIRDAEEGIWV
+358 PINIIRDSEEGVWV
-372 TGLPNSAEVI
+372 TGLPDTVDVI
-382 VVGQE
+382 IVGQE

-394 IKVSYKDA
+394 IKVSYKVSQ
-402 K
+402 

>member
-1 MRFSSIII
+1 MRISSIII

-24 DIKASINTSSSNYV
+24 D
-38 EKNEDPAKIEN
+38 
-49 GSKEIKDFNKNTQK
+49 FNAYLNTQDVIIEETNEISSELK
-63 SVSVLVQ
+63 EKKINKQKAVSVLVQ

-87 EAFKSVQVKAETYG
+87 EAFKSVQVKAETSG

-128 SDVLSEAKEAL
+128 SDVLSEAKVAL
-139 ALSNDELQASINQY
+139 ALSLDELDASIHQY
-153 QLRIQAAERQKSLLK
+153 ELRVQAAERQKSLLK

-173 EAAVEAAQLSASS
+173 EAAVEAAELSASS

-223 LLETDTAEY
+223 LLESDTAEY

-239 ALCGTLLS
+239 APCGTLLA

-252 LVGYATE
+252 LIGYATE
-259 TQVSR
+259 TQVSK
-264 IEVGTNAGAK
+264 IEVNTTAGAR
-274 LINGDTVS
+274 LISGDTVS
-282 GNVSF
+282 GTVSF

-296 RTFLVETTVSN
+296 RTFLVETTVPN
-307 DDYNIREGS
+307 ENYEIREGS
-316 TADIYISLAGVKGH
+316 TADIYISLSGAKGH

-343 ELGVRVAINNKAKFI
+343 VLGVRIALNDKAKFI
-358 PIQIIRDAEEGIWV
+358 PINIIRDSEEGVWV
-372 TGLPNSAEVI
+372 TGLPDTVDVI
-382 VVGQE
+382 IVGQE

-394 IKVSYKDA
+394 IKVSYKVSQ
-402 K
+402 

>member
-1 MRFSSIII
+1 MRISSIII

-24 DIKASINTSSSNYV
+24 D
-38 EKNEDPAKIEN
+38 
-49 GSKEIKDFNKNTQK
+49 FNAYLNTQDVIIEETNEISSELK
-63 SVSVLVQ
+63 EKKINKLKAVSVLVQ

-87 EAFKSVQVKAETYG
+87 EAFKSVQVKAETSG

-128 SDVLSEAKEAL
+128 SDVLSEAKVAL
-139 ALSNDELQASINQY
+139 ALSLDELDASIHQY
-153 QLRIQAAERQKSLLK
+153 ELRVQAAERQKSLLK

-173 EAAVEAAQLSASS
+173 EAAVEAAELSASS

-223 LLETDTAEY
+223 LLESDTAEY

-239 ALCGTLLS
+239 APCGTLLA

-252 LVGYATE
+252 LIGYATE
-259 TQVSR
+259 TQVSK
-264 IEVGTNAGAK
+264 IEVNTTAGAR
-274 LINGDTVS
+274 LISGDTVS
-282 GNVSF
+282 GTVSF

-296 RTFLVETTVSN
+296 RTFLVETTVPN
-307 DDYNIREGS
+307 ENYEIREGS
-316 TADIYISLAGVKGH
+316 TADIYISLSGAKGH

-343 ELGVRVAINNKAKFI
+343 VLGVRIALNDKAKFI
-358 PIQIIRDAEEGIWV
+358 PINIIRDSEEGVWV
-372 TGLPNSAEVI
+372 TGLPYTVDVI
-382 VVGQE
+382 IVGQE

-394 IKVSYKDA
+394 IKVSYKVSQ
-402 K
+402 

>member
-1 MRFSSIII
+1 MRISSIII

-24 DIKASINTSSSNYV
+24 D
-38 EKNEDPAKIEN
+38 
-49 GSKEIKDFNKNTQK
+49 FNAYLNTQNVIIEETNEISSELK
-63 SVSVLVQ
+63 EKKINKQKAVSVLVQ

-87 EAFKSVQVKAETYG
+87 EAFKSVQVKAETSG

-128 SDVLSEAKEAL
+128 SDVLSEAKVAL
-139 ALSNDELQASINQY
+139 ALSLDELDASIHQY
-153 QLRIQAAERQKSLLK
+153 ELRVQAAERQKSLLK

-173 EAAVEAAQLSASS
+173 EAAVEAAELSASS

-223 LLETDTAEY
+223 LLESDTAEY

-239 ALCGTLLS
+239 APCGTLLA

-252 LVGYATE
+252 LIGYATE
-259 TQVSR
+259 TQVSK
-264 IEVGTNAGAK
+264 IEVNTTAGAR
-274 LINGDTVS
+274 LISGDTVS
-282 GNVSF
+282 GTVSF

-296 RTFLVETTVSN
+296 RTFLVETTVPN
-307 DDYNIREGS
+307 ENYEIREGS
-316 TADIYISLAGVKGH
+316 TADIYISLSGAKGH

-343 ELGVRVAINNKAKFI
+343 VLGVRIALNDKAKFI
-358 PIQIIRDAEEGIWV
+358 PINIIRDSEEGVWV
-372 TGLPNSAEVI
+372 TGLPDTVDVI
-382 VVGQE
+382 IVGQE

-394 IKVSYKDA
+394 IKVSYKVSQ
-402 K
+402 

>member
-1 MRFSSIII
+1 MRISSIII

-24 DIKASINTSSSNYV
+24 D
-38 EKNEDPAKIEN
+38 
-49 GSKEIKDFNKNTQK
+49 FNAYLNTQDVIIEETNEISSELK
-63 SVSVLVQ
+63 EKKINKQKAVSVLVQ

-87 EAFKSVQVKAETYG
+87 EAFKSVQVKAETSG

-128 SDVLSEAKEAL
+128 SDVLSEAKVAL
-139 ALSNDELQASINQY
+139 ALSLDELDASIHQY
-153 QLRIQAAERQKSLLK
+153 ELRVQAAERQKSLLK

-173 EAAVEAAQLSASS
+173 EAAVEAAELSASS

-213 NTKIIAPFDG
+213 NTKIIAPFDV
-223 LLETDTAEY
+223 LLESDTAEY

-239 ALCGTLLS
+239 APCGTLLA

-252 LVGYATE
+252 LIGYATE
-259 TQVSR
+259 TQVSK
-264 IEVGTNAGAK
+264 IEVNTTAGAR
-274 LINGDTVS
+274 LISGDTVS
-282 GNVSF
+282 GTVSF

-296 RTFLVETTVSN
+296 RTFLVETTVPN
-307 DDYNIREGS
+307 ENYEIREGS
-316 TADIYISLAGVKGH
+316 TADIYISLSGAKGH

-343 ELGVRVAINNKAKFI
+343 VLGVRIALNDKAKFI
-358 PIQIIRDAEEGIWV
+358 PINIIRDAEEGVWV
-372 TGLPNSAEVI
+372 TGLPDTVDVI
-382 VVGQE
+382 IVGQE

-394 IKVSYKDA
+394 IKVSYKVSQ
-402 K
+402 

>member
-1 MRFSSIII
+1 MRISSIII

-24 DIKASINTSSSNYV
+24 D
-38 EKNEDPAKIEN
+38 
-49 GSKEIKDFNKNTQK
+49 FNAYLNTQDVIIEETNEISSELK
-63 SVSVLVQ
+63 EKKINKQKAVSVLVQ

-87 EAFKSVQVKAETYG
+87 EAFKSVQVKAETSG

-128 SDVLSEAKEAL
+128 SDVLSEAKVAL
-139 ALSNDELQASINQY
+139 ALSLDELDASIHQY
-153 QLRIQAAERQKSLLK
+153 ELRVQAAERQKSLLK

-173 EAAVEAAQLSASS
+173 EAAVEAAELSASS

-213 NTKIIAPFDG
+213 NTKIVAPFDG
-223 LLETDTAEY
+223 LLESDTAEY

-239 ALCGTLLS
+239 APCGTLLA

-252 LVGYATE
+252 LIGYATE
-259 TQVSR
+259 TQVSK
-264 IEVGTNAGAK
+264 IEVNTTAGAR
-274 LINGDTVS
+274 LISGDTVS
-282 GNVSF
+282 GTVSF

-296 RTFLVETTVSN
+296 RTFLVETTVPN
-307 DDYNIREGS
+307 ENYEIREGS
-316 TADIYISLAGVKGH
+316 TADIYISLSGAKGH

-343 ELGVRVAINNKAKFI
+343 VLGVRIALNDKAKFI
-358 PIQIIRDAEEGIWV
+358 PINIIRDAEEGVWV
-372 TGLPNSAEVI
+372 TGLPDRVDVI
-382 VVGQE
+382 IVGQE

-394 IKVSYKDA
+394 IKVSYKVSQ
-402 K
+402 

>member
-1 MRFSSIII
+1 MRISSIII

-24 DIKASINTSSSNYV
+24 D
-38 EKNEDPAKIEN
+38 
-49 GSKEIKDFNKNTQK
+49 FNAYLNTQDVIIEEINEITSELK
-63 SVSVLVQ
+63 EKKINKQKAVSVLVQ

-87 EAFKSVQVKAETYG
+87 EAFKSVQVKAETSG

-128 SDVLSEAKEAL
+128 SDVLSEAKVAL
-139 ALSNDELQASINQY
+139 ALSLDELDASIHQY
-153 QLRIQAAERQKSLLK
+153 ELRVQAAERQKSLLK

-173 EAAVEAAQLSASS
+173 EAAVEAAELSASS

-223 LLETDTAEY
+223 LLESDTAEY

-239 ALCGTLLS
+239 APCGTLLA

-252 LVGYATE
+252 LIGYATE
-259 TQVSR
+259 TQVSK
-264 IEVGTNAGAK
+264 IKVNTTAGAR
-274 LINGDTVS
+274 LISGDTVS
-282 GNVSF
+282 GTVSF

-296 RTFLVETTVSN
+296 RTFLVETTVPN
-307 DDYNIREGS
+307 ENYEIREGS
-316 TADIYISLAGVKGH
+316 TADIYISLSGAKGH

-343 ELGVRVAINNKAKFI
+343 VLGVRIALNDKAKFI
-358 PIQIIRDAEEGIWV
+358 PINIIRDSEEGVWV
-372 TGLPNSAEVI
+372 TGLPDRVDVI
-382 VVGQE
+382 IVGQE

-394 IKVSYKDA
+394 IKVSYKVSQ
-402 K
+402 

>member
-1 MRFSSIII
+1 MRISSIII

-24 DIKASINTSSSNYV
+24 DLNAYLNTQDV
-38 EKNEDPAKIEN
+38 IIEETNEISP
-49 GSKEIKDFNKNTQK
+49 EIKEKKINKQK
-63 SVSVLVQ
+63 AVSVLVQ

-87 EAFKSVQVKAETYG
+87 EAFKSVQVKAETSG

-128 SDVLSEAKEAL
+128 SDVLSEAKVAL
-139 ALSNDELQASINQY
+139 ALSLDELDASIHQY
-153 QLRIQAAERQKSLLK
+153 ELRVQAAERQKSLLK

-173 EAAVEAAQLSASS
+173 EAAVEAAELSASS

-223 LLETDTAEY
+223 LLESDTAEY

-239 ALCGTLLS
+239 APCGTLLA

-252 LVGYATE
+252 LIGYATE
-259 TQVSR
+259 TQVSK
-264 IEVGTNAGAK
+264 IEVNTTAGAR
-274 LINGDTVS
+274 LISGDTVS
-282 GNVSF
+282 GTVSF

-296 RTFLVETTVSN
+296 RTFLVETTVPN
-307 DDYNIREGS
+307 ENYEIREGS
-316 TADIYISLAGVKGH
+316 TADIYISLAGAKGH

-343 ELGVRVAINNKAKFI
+343 VLGVRIALDDKAKFI
-358 PIQIIRDAEEGIWV
+358 PINIIRDAEEGVWV
-372 TGLPNSAEVI
+372 TGLPNSVDVI
-382 VVGQE
+382 IVGQE

-394 IKVSYKDA
+394 IKVSYKVSQ
-402 K
+402 

>member
-1 MRFSSIII
+1 MRISSIII

-24 DIKASINTSSSNYV
+24 DLNAYLNTKDVIIV
-38 EKNEDPAKIEN
+38 ETNEISP
-49 GSKEIKDFNKNTQK
+49 EIKENKINKQK
-63 SVSVLVQ
+63 AVSVLVQ

-87 EAFKSVQVKAETYG
+87 EAFKSVQVKAETSG

-128 SDVLSEAKEAL
+128 SDVLSEAKVAL
-139 ALSNDELQASINQY
+139 ALSLDELDASIHQY
-153 QLRIQAAERQKSLLK
+153 ELRVQAAERQKSLLK

-173 EAAVEAAQLSASS
+173 EAAVEAAELSASS

-223 LLETDTAEY
+223 LLESDTAEY

-239 ALCGTLLS
+239 APCGTLLA

-252 LVGYATE
+252 LIGYATE
-259 TQVSR
+259 TQVSK
-264 IEVGTNAGAK
+264 IEVNTTAGAR
-274 LINGDTVS
+274 LISGDTVS
-282 GNVSF
+282 GTVSF

-296 RTFLVETTVSN
+296 RTFLVETTVPN
-307 DDYNIREGS
+307 ENYEIREGS
-316 TADIYISLAGVKGH
+316 TADIYISLSGAKGH

-343 ELGVRVAINNKAKFI
+343 VLGVRIALNDKAKFI
-358 PIQIIRDAEEGIWV
+358 PINIIRDAEEGVWV
-372 TGLPNSAEVI
+372 TGLPDTVDVI
-382 VVGQE
+382 IVGQE

-394 IKVSYKDA
+394 IKVSYKVSQ
-402 K
+402 

>member
-1 MRFSSIII
+1 MRISSIII
-9 AIIVCAGIAGFIFRN
+9 AIIGCAGIAGFIFRN
-24 DIKASINTSSSNYV
+24 DLNAYL
-38 EKNEDPAKIEN
+38 
-49 GSKEIKDFNKNTQK
+49 NTQDVIIEETNEISSELK
-63 SVSVLVQ
+63 EKKINKQKAVSVLVQ

-87 EAFKSVQVKAETYG
+87 EAFKSVQVKAETSG

-128 SDVLSEAKEAL
+128 SDVLSEAKVAL
-139 ALSNDELQASINQY
+139 ALSLDELDASIHQY
-153 QLRIQAAERQKSLLK
+153 ELRVQAAERQKSLLK

-173 EAAVEAAQLSASS
+173 EAAVEAAELSASS

-223 LLETDTAEY
+223 LLESDTAEY

-239 ALCGTLLS
+239 APCGTLLA

-252 LVGYATE
+252 LIGYATE
-259 TQVSR
+259 TQVSK
-264 IEVGTNAGAK
+264 IEVNTTAGAR
-274 LINGDTVS
+274 LISGDTVS
-282 GNVSF
+282 GTVSF

-296 RTFLVETTVSN
+296 RTFLVETTVPN
-307 DDYNIREGS
+307 ENYEIREGS
-316 TADIYISLAGVKGH
+316 TADIYISLAGAKGH

-343 ELGVRVAINNKAKFI
+343 VLGVRIALDDKAKFI
-358 PIQIIRDAEEGIWV
+358 PINIIRDAEEGVWV
-372 TGLPNSAEVI
+372 TGLPNSVDVI
-382 VVGQE
+382 IVGQE

-394 IKVSYKDA
+394 IKVSYKVSQ
-402 K
+402 